1 LVKIVDLETRL
12 RSLAEKR
19 EDEQEDKRKANKAA
33 AHVPECSRDLRKERP
48 GMCAGR
54 KYEEAAA
61 GRLFV
66 GEPNNYSGFKVR
78 SSSEIT

>member
-33 AHVPECSRDLRKERP
+33 AHAPECSRRRL
-48 GMCAGR
+48 GR
-54 KYEEAAA
+54 SKV
-61 GRLFV
+61 LFQK
-66 GEPNNYSGFKVR
+66 SL
-78 SSSEIT
+78 I